1 MNTIDLNL
9 KLILG
14 LPISA
19 GGINIHSVKIK
30 EIAEFGYFKY
40 SQALKVLC
48 IDKRE
53 IKKVLGTNE
62 NIFPFEFLVFSMMS
76 DYKIKNLMEEILY
89 LICKEKIIFSQN
101 DFIFKV
107 GKLEINSANF
117 DDIINVIRK
126 RNCIKSEEF
135 SEGNPSNDKAKRI
148 LEKRKMA
155 RIKIKNRNKG
165 NNSNLDISDI
175 ISSLSL
181 KTPIEEL
188 MNLDIYQLV
197 DKFSRL
203 IKYEN
208 YHTNINALIHGANK
222 NDLDLKHWTN
232 N

>member
-1 MNTIDLNL
+1 MNAIDLNL

-40 SQALKVLC
+40 NQALKILC
-48 IDKRE
+48 IDKFE
-53 IKKVLGTNE
+53 IKEVLGTNK
-62 NIFPFEFLVFSMMS
+62 NISSFEFLVFSMIN
-76 DYKIKNLMEEILY
+76 DYQIKALMEEILY
-89 LICKEKIIFSQN
+89 LICKEKIIFSQD

-107 GKLEINSANF
+107 GKSEINSTNF
-117 DDIINVIRK
+117 EEIVSIVRK
-126 RNCIKSEEF
+126 RNCIKSEEL

-155 RIKIKNRNKG
+155 RIKIKNRNKE

-181 KTPIEEL
+181 KTPIKEL
-188 MNLDIYQLV
+188 MNLDIYQLI

-222 NDLDLKHWTN
+222 NELDLKHWA
-232 N
+232 